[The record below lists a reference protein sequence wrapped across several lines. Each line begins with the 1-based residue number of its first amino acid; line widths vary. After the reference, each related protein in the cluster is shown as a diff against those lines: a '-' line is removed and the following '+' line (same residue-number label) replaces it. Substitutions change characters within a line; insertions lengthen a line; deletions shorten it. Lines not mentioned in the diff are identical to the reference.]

1 MLYIVR
7 DMMLYNYA
15 WTSIIKEI
23 TFVEICY
30 ATDMEDKFD
39 KREMTDSDF
48 DFYPGNWKN
57 PLGYTHSCFWNHQNP
72 LFGPQNSPLKF

>member
-1 MLYIVR
+1 MHEPTSV
-7 DMMLYNYA
+7 
-15 WTSIIKEI
+15 SIIKSELI
-23 TFVEICY
+23 QIFPVTEQRFG
-30 ATDMEDKFD
+30 

-48 DFYPGNWKN
+48 GFLPKNWKN